1 MEDLASLK
9 EEVKNWADEKADD
22 TNNLMHRY
30 FEATQLRHWCEVAN
44 EAQHVYEL
52 MFGME
57 LEEDSPLDA
66 LISGVAAQAADGVWH
81 AVAEA
86 FGLEKEYV
94 HLTLAHYEE
103 LELGQDRIP
112 PMTVEGFMVAYKKT
126 KETWENDT
134 YFEEKLCG
142 DN

>member
-9 EEVKNWADEKADD
+9 KEVKNWADEEADD

-30 FEATQLRHWCEVAN
+30 FEATQLRHWCDVAD
-44 EAQHVYEL
+44 EARHVYKL
-52 MFGME
+52 MFAEE
-57 LEEDSPLDA
+57 LEEYSPLDA
-66 LISGVAAQAADGVWH
+66 LISGVAGQAADGVWH

-103 LELGQDRIP
+103 LNPDDERTP
-112 PMTVEGFMVAYKKT
+112 PMTVEGFMAEYKKT
-126 KETWENDT
+126 KETWENGT

>member
-30 FEATQLRHWCEVAN
+30 FEAAQLRHWCEIAN

-52 MFGME
+52 MFNQE
-57 LEEDSPLDA
+57 LEEYSPLDA
-66 LISGVAAQAADGVWH
+66 LISGVAAQSADGVWH

-103 LELGQDRIP
+103 LSPDDERIP
-112 PMTVEGFMVAYKKT
+112 PITVESFMAAYKKT

-134 YFEEKLCG
+134 YFEEKFRG